1 MSIGYKVVLDGLT
14 AASKAAG
21 RAADGVRPVDLGDTL
36 AGVAQ
41 GLPGGAS
48 VDAARM
54 VGEVW
59 TSELADWVKNTDA
72 YSAQLASA
80 VKNYQANDDAAAA
93 DLHTAAVHA
102 GPKAI

>member
-1 MSIGYKVVLDGLT
+1 MSGYEVVLDGIS

-21 RAADGVRPVDLGDTL
+21 RGADGVRPIDLGSTL

-41 GLPGGAS
+41 GLPGGTS
-48 VDAARM
+48 VGAARM
-54 VGEVW
+54 VGQMW

-72 YSAQLASA
+72 FSAQLASA
-80 VKNYQANDDAAAA
+80 VTTYQANEAAAAA
-93 DLHTAAVHA
+93 DLHTSTVHA